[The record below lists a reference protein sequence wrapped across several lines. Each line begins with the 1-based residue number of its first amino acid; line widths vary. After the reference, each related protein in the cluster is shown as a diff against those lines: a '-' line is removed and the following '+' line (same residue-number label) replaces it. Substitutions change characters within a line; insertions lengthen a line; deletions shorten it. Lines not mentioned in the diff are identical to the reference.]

1 MIGTLVF
8 NSLTPAVYAMSN
20 SNMQSQVYLKNKE
33 DIIIISDQEMQKFE
47 EDLVEMMKDDKI
59 LQDELKVILKD
70 NYNDNS
76 IEQIIKTG
84 KYQTRSVGSSA
95 VKKSIKAVA
104 RWFKR
109 NGMKVWNKLPSKVKK
124 YFAAQGSTEFIN
136 KLGKAVDAYTDISDS
151 IDEFVYNV
159 LRDVL
164 PSQVS
169 DGWVDKIARTIRL
182 IVPSPI

>member
-1 MIGTLVF
+1 
-8 NSLTPAVYAMSN
+8 
-20 SNMQSQVYLKNKE
+20 
-33 DIIIISDQEMQKFE
+33 
-47 EDLVEMMKDDKI
+47 
-59 LQDELKVILKD
+59 
-70 NYNDNS
+70 
-76 IEQIIKTG
+76 
-84 KYQTRSVGSSA
+84 
-95 VKKSIKAVA
+95 
-104 RWFKR
+104 
-109 NGMKVWNKLPSKVKK
+109 MKVWNKLPSKVKK
-124 YFAAQGSTEFIN
+124 YFAAQGSTGFIN